1 MADLNI
7 RNISDVKKMI
17 IEEFRTNCDKINF
30 QTENKDVLD
39 GIARTYMYYA
49 KKFPEKIDPEKI
61 SGGDRIPKYLYKVK
75 AGDVIEIKEKKSKP
89 TNMADLYLYRLLL
102 NMKTISEYK
111 EEHIKGQVCNG
122 VLILNRESMN
132 EQLKCWPLDNLLKG
146 KEDVVKNNLNS
157 KVILHELS
165 HMSAIPDAFGDAGFY
180 GGSHKKD
187 VQTYA
192 SRFEEICAEATALNV
207 TGQKIPL
214 QKKYVQGNESAVI
227 SGYNPESSN
236 FAISSFIELAP
247 FAFGSKELQMGRMMD
262 PLGYME
268 DLNVKHAKYANEGGT
283 FAGRIQQDFKD
294 ITDNGKLD
302 KLVNLQAD
310 FIEIGMQ
317 RILSEE
323 YSDTCTASKFKQDMG
338 CMLRIKPLLYRS
350 YKDDQNIQTYE
361 YAMSKLKEKFDTL
374 KSQKG
379 MFQNYESF
387 DDFIDEGLLSIQN
400 SQRKSLGLEPIRS
413 IK

>member
-7 RNISDVKKMI
+7 RNISDVKKGI
-17 IEEFRTNCDKINF
+17 IEAFNSRSNYSKINF

-49 KKFPEKIDPEKI
+49 KKFPEEIDPEKI
-61 SGGDRIPKYLYKVK
+61 AGGDRIIKVLH
-75 AGDVIEIKEKKSKP
+75 KSKP

-102 NMKTISEYK
+102 NMKMISEYK

-122 VLILNRESMN
+122 VLILNRESMDK
-132 EQLKCWPLDNLLKG
+132 QLTYWKLDNLLKG

-180 GGSHKKD
+180 GGSHKKY

-207 TGQKIPL
+207 TGQKIPSQ
-214 QKKYVQGNESAVI
+214 QKFVQENDSAVI

-247 FAFGSKELQMGRMMD
+247 FAFGSKELQIGRMMD
-262 PLGYME
+262 PLGYIE

-294 ITDNGKLD
+294 ITDNGFKDITDNGELV

-317 RILSEE
+317 RISSEE
-323 YSDTCTASKFKQDMG
+323 YFDTCTASKFKQDMG

-350 YKDDQNIQTYE
+350 YKIF
-361 YAMSKLKEKFDTL
+361 LKRCT
-374 KSQKG
+374 
-379 MFQNYESF
+379 
-387 DDFIDEGLLSIQN
+387 
-400 SQRKSLGLEPIRS
+400 RR
-413 IK
+413 